1 MKKEDLK
8 SLKKSGHA
16 LSLILKK
23 LKKFIKP
30 GITGLDINNFAEE
43 FLKNNFP
50 DYNLSSKGYGG
61 FPESVCVSFNDNII
75 HGIPSEKEVKNG
87 DIIKVDIVVDYKGW
101 HADSAYSYIV
111 GKVSKEEKKLVKIT
125 KKALDEAIKVARVGN
140 TIGDIGYTVQNVIE
154 SQGFSVMRKYCG
166 HGLGKA
172 MHEPPSIPNFG
183 IPGEG
188 AKLEEGMIIAIE
200 PMAFT
205 GSHEVEVAANG
216 WDVYAKDKSQTA
228 HFEHTL
234 LIRKS
239 RPVVITK

>member
-1 MKKEDLK
+1 
-8 SLKKSGHA
+8 
-16 LSLILKK
+16 

-30 GITGLDINNFAEE
+30 GVTGLDINNFAEE
-43 FLKNNFP
+43 FLKSNFP
-50 DYNLSSKGYGG
+50 DCNLSSKGYGG
-61 FPESVCVSFNDNII
+61 FPASVCVSFNDNII
-75 HGIPSEKEVKNG
+75 HGIPSEKEAKKG

-111 GKVSKEEKKLVKIT
+111 GKVSKQEKKLVKTT

-140 TIGDIGYTVQNVIE
+140 TIGDIGYIVQNVIE

-172 MHEPPSIPNFG
+172 MHEAPSIPNFG
-183 IPGEG
+183 TPGEG

-200 PMAFT
+200 PMAFI
-205 GSHEVEVAANG
+205 GDCEVEVATNG

-239 RPVVITK
+239 KPVVITK